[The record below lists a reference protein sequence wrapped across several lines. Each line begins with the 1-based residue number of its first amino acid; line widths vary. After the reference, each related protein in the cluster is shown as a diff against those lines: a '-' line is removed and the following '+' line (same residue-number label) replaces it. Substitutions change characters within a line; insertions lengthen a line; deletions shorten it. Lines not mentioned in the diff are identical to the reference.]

1 MRTVELSDL
10 EIFRAVAKEGSVL
23 RAAKKL
29 HRVQSNIST
38 RVRQLEER
46 LGTVLFDRRVRG
58 LTLTEAGEVLLPY
71 AERLLALSGEAEA
84 ALCDPKPRGNF
95 RIGTLESTAAAR
107 LPQILSQFHE
117 RYPDVQIELV
127 TDTSQ
132 GLLDRLLQ
140 FDLEVAF
147 VAEPVSHN
155 ALRTEHI
162 FTEELALVLPETFP
176 SITKVDQISGST
188 VIAFKV
194 GCAYRRYLEDWMLEV
209 GITPGRV
216 MEMNSYHVILACVA
230 AGAGFAVV
238 PRSVLDAVA
247 VKGQIRVFPMS
258 GKASAVRTLLA
269 WRTDFNSLKLTAL
282 REIVV
287 A

>member
-46 LGTVLFDRRVRG
+46 LGITLFDRQARG
-58 LTLTEAGEVLLPY
+58 LTLTGAGEVLQPY
-71 AERLLALSGEAEA
+71 AERLLALSTEAEA
-84 ALCDPKPRGNF
+84 ALFDPRPHGKF
-95 RIGTLESTAAAR
+95 RIGTMESTAAAR
-107 LPQILSQFHE
+107 LPHILSQFHE
-117 RYPDVQIELV
+117 RYSDVQIELV

-132 GLLDRLLQ
+132 GLMERLLE
-140 FDLEVAF
+140 FDIEVAF

-155 ALRTEHI
+155 ALNTEHI
-162 FTEELALVLPETFP
+162 LTEELVLVVPQSFP
-176 SITKVDQISGST
+176 SISKVDEISGST

-194 GCAYRRYLEDWMLEV
+194 GCAYRRYLEDWMLKV
-209 GITPGRV
+209 GITPGSV
-216 MEMNSYHVILACVA
+216 MEMNSYHLILACVA

-238 PRSVLDAVA
+238 PHSVLDAVA
-247 VKGQIRVFPMS
+247 VKGQIRVLPMS
-258 GKASAVRTLLA
+258 GKASKVSTLLA
-269 WRTDFNSLKLTAL
+269 WRKDSKSANLNAL
-282 REIVV
+282 REIVT